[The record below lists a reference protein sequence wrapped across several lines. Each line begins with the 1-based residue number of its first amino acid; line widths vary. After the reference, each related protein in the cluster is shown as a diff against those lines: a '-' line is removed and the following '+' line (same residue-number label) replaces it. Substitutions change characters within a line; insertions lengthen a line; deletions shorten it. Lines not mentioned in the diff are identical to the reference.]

1 MWILGISLSHNGGVA
16 LVKDGK
22 VSCAIQA
29 ERLARVKRQAIY
41 LTNDAQ
47 LVTRCVQYV
56 MKYAGIDY
64 KDIDSI
70 AITTPW
76 HVDKLAPAQLA
87 QLIGDTSSNSF
98 TIEYIPHHYSH
109 AEYAV
114 HYADNKQM
122 PMLSLVI
129 DGSGSY
135 ESDRA
140 LHTLQEAQH
149 PECIST
155 TRPDGKE
162 VVSCY
167 LFENNKLELVYRF
180 SPSIDPSFVYNQH
193 SKGLIQSIGH
203 YWRWAS
209 WYCCGNHNDAG
220 KVMGL
225 AAYAD
230 KVTLLESFA
239 SWRIEK
245 GISVDYQQ
253 LFHHF
258 KDPNFLSK
266 DIADNTH
273 YRQVAGMVQHDTTKI
288 ILTMLRELKTRH
300 NAKNLSFSGGVAL
313 NVVTNEKI
321 IRSGL
326 FDHVILNGS
335 CEDNGTAIGA
345 ALAVSRVHSNETEY
359 ETIFDY
365 YGCNYSDES
374 IKSAINSTDLQFEEL
389 TEEQLYQQA
398 AQKLSDG
405 QILGWFQG
413 RSEFGPRALGN
424 RSILADPRSVITKPL
439 LDVRMKQRD
448 RYRPYAPAVLVEKAR
463 DYFDLDGDSPV
474 MMREADVKIN
484 QLPAVRH
491 IDNTARVQTVS
502 ERDNPQFYK
511 LIKAFEKIT
520 GIAVI
525 LNTSFNQAGE
535 PIVESPTDAVN
546 SFNKSN
552 LDCLY
557 IGNYCVTRS
566 SA

>member
-16 LVKDGK
+16 LIKDGK

-41 LTNDAQ
+41 LTDDAQ

-56 MKYAGIDY
+56 MKHAAIGYQ
-64 KDIDSI
+64 DIHSV
-70 AITTPW
+70 AITSPW
-76 HVDKLAPAQLA
+76 NVNKLAPTQLA
-87 QLIGDTSSNSF
+87 QLIGDTANNSY
-98 TIEYIPHHYSH
+98 TIEHVPHHYSH

-114 HYADNKQM
+114 HYAGNIQQ

-140 LHTLQEAQH
+140 LHTVQETQH
-149 PECIST
+149 PGCIRT

-167 LFENNKLELVYRF
+167 LFENNRLELVYRF
-180 SPSIDPSFVYNQH
+180 SPSKDPDFPYNRN

-230 KVTLLESFA
+230 EATLPEAYA
-239 SWRIEK
+239 SWSIDN
-245 GISVDYQQ
+245 GISVDYQR
-253 LFHHF
+253 LFNDF
-258 KDPNFLSK
+258 TDTNFLGK
-266 DIADNTH
+266 DIAGNTH
-273 YRQVAGMVQHDTTKI
+273 YRQIAGMLQRDTTSLI
-288 ILTMLRELKTRH
+288 MSILHEFKTRY
-300 NAKNLSFSGGVAL
+300 NARSLSYSGGVAL

-321 IRSGL
+321 IRSGM
-326 FDHVILNGS
+326 FDPVILNGS

-345 ALAVSRVHSNETEY
+345 ALAVSRARSGETEY
-359 ETIFDY
+359 ETVLDY
-365 YGCNYSDES
+365 YGCNYSDEE
-374 IKSAINSTDLQFEEL
+374 IKSAINSANLHFEEL

-398 AQKLSDG
+398 ARKLANG
-405 QILGWFQG
+405 QVLGWFQG
-413 RSEFGPRALGN
+413 RGEFGPRALGN
-424 RSILADPRSVITKPL
+424 RSILADPRSLITKPL

-448 RYRPYAPAVLVEKAR
+448 RYRPYAPAVLVEKAG

-474 MMREADVKIN
+474 MMREAEIKTGE
-484 QLPAVRH
+484 LPAIRH

-502 ERDNPQFYK
+502 ETDNPQFYK
-511 LIKAFEKIT
+511 LIQAFEKIT
-520 GIAVI
+520 GTAVI

-535 PIVESPTDAVN
+535 PIVESPADAVN
-546 SFNKSN
+546 SFNNSN

-566 SA
+566 AA